1 MGRNKADFH
10 GANLSHEIH
19 SGGVDISATIGKQNV
34 GYLQLDETGK
44 VEDIGVNKEHQGKG
58 IGTAMWRH
66 AEKLHATGQVPFS
79 PKHSDYR
86 TYEGE
91 FFARSVGGHLPKN
104 TAEWVKDYP
113 KDHIV
118 RSYPND

>member
-1 MGRNKADFH
+1 MTRNNADFH
-10 GANLSHEIH
+10 GATMSHEIH
-19 SGGVDISATIGKQNV
+19 SGGTDITASLNGKEV
-34 GYLQLDETGK
+34 GWLQLEPSGR
-44 VEDIGVNKEHQGKG
+44 VEDIQVANEHQGKG

-66 AEKLHATGQVPFS
+66 AEKLHHTGQIPNP

-104 TAEWVKDYP
+104 TAEWIQDYP
-113 KDHIV
+113 EGHFG
-118 RSYPND
+118 